1 MSKSKNLASRLEE
14 VLLNGKWIAHTNIQ
28 EQLNKINWNRAT
40 SKIGDHNS
48 IAELTFHINYYVG
61 GILNV
66 LKGGDLEIRDQYS
79 FDMEKIDSEADWQ
92 QLIRSFNENANSIV
106 EHIANIPEI
115 RWDEPFVKEEYGTY
129 ERNIE
134 GLIEHSYYHFG
145 QISLLLKLIDGSG
158 GFNRR
163 S

>member
-1 MSKSKNLASRLEE
+1 MSKSKNLANRLQE
-14 VLLNGKWIAHTNIQ
+14 VLLDGKWIANTNIQ
-28 EQLNKINWNRAT
+28 EQLSKTTWNQAI
-40 SKIGDHNS
+40 SKVGTHNS

-66 LKGGDLEIRDQYS
+66 FKGGDLEIIDKYS

-92 QLIRSFNENANSIV
+92 LLRNSFIENSNSIV
-106 EHIANIPEI
+106 KLIAIVPDDQ
-115 RWDEPFVKEEYGTY
+115 WGKPFVKEEYGTY

-145 QISLLLKLIDGSG
+145 QISLLLKLTNTATHNS
-158 GFNRR
+158 
-163 S
+163 